1 MIAISLE
8 RYLIPCAVVLSA
20 LTLFFYQ
27 VFAYYLLSFDSAFWC
42 AVVQPECRRI
52 VQDHTGVCKDTWNE
66 VNLSL
71 DVRLMNNA
79 NATGRSQ
86 I

>member
-27 VFAYYLLSFDSAFWC
+27 VFAYYLLSFDSAF
-42 AVVQPECRRI
+42 
-52 VQDHTGVCKDTWNE
+52 
-66 VNLSL
+66 
-71 DVRLMNNA
+71 
-79 NATGRSQ
+79 
-86 I
+86 